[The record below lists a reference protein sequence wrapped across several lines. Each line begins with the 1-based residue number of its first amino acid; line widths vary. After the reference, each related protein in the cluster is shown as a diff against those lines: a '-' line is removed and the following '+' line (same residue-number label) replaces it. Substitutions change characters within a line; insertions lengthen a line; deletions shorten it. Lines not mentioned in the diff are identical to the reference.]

1 MKMEKSRIAV
11 IGAGAIGGITAA
23 LMAEKGY
30 DVWLVCKH
38 MEIADLANGRGLHV
52 RGYCGEHTV
61 PVHSVAAVEELKDSF
76 DLCMIAT
83 KAYDMPECAKAML
96 PLLREDSLVV
106 SMQNGICTDALAAIV
121 GKERTVGCVIGW
133 GATMHGP
140 GELEMTSG
148 GDFII
153 GRLVKGEHP
162 RMEALRQALSAVVE
176 TRVSQDIYAELY
188 SKLIVNSCITSL
200 GAICGLYLGQMLRR
214 SQARRIFLGIIR
226 EAMNVAHAQGLKV
239 PPFGGR
245 LDYDK
250 LLAGDGALDN
260 LRRHAMI
267 LLVGLKYRRLKSSSL
282 QSLERGRPTEIDY
295 FNGFIAQKGEELGVD
310 CPINRRLTVMIK
322 EIEGDKRSIKVAN
335 LYDPV
340 FCAQKSAR
348 HSAKA

>member
-1 MKMEKSRIAV
+1 MEKNRIAV

-38 MEIADLANGRGLHV
+38 MEIADLANGRGLRV

-61 PVHSVAAVEELKDSF
+61 PVHSVAAVEELKDVF
-76 DLCMIAT
+76 DLCLIAT

-106 SMQNGICTDALAAIV
+106 SMQNGICTDALASIV

-153 GRLVKGEHP
+153 GRLTPGEHP

-176 TRVSQDIYAELY
+176 TRVSPDIYAELY
-188 SKLIVNSCITSL
+188 SS
-200 GAICGLYLGQMLRR
+200 
-214 SQARRIFLGIIR
+214 
-226 EAMNVAHAQGLKV
+226 
-239 PPFGGR
+239 
-245 LDYDK
+245 
-250 LLAGDGALDN
+250 
-260 LRRHAMI
+260 
-267 LLVGLKYRRLKSSSL
+267 
-282 QSLERGRPTEIDY
+282 
-295 FNGFIAQKGEELGVD
+295 
-310 CPINRRLTVMIK
+310 
-322 EIEGDKRSIKVAN
+322 
-335 LYDPV
+335 
-340 FCAQKSAR
+340 
-348 HSAKA
+348 

>member
-1 MKMEKSRIAV
+1 MEKSRIAV

-61 PVHSVAAVEELKDSF
+61 PVHSVAAVELKDSF

-140 GELEMTSG
+140 GGRGMTSG

-200 GAICGLYLGQMLRR
+200 GAICGLHLGEMLKRR
-214 SQARRIFLGIIR
+214 RARDIFLAIIG
-226 EAMNVAHAQGLKV
+226 EAMDVAHAMKLQV
-239 PPFGGR
+239 PPFGGK
-245 LDYDK
+245 LDYEK
-250 LLAGDGALDN
+250 LMHGDTPLDS
-260 LRRHAMI
+260 LRRHVMI
-267 LLVGLKYRRLKSSSL
+267 RLVGMKYSKLKSSSL

-295 FNGFIAQKGEELGVD
+295 FNGYIARKGQELHVD
-310 CPINRRLTVMIK
+310 CPVNQRLVTMIK
-322 EIEGDKRSIKVAN
+322 EIEHHAREINVKN
-335 LYDPV
+335 LEDPGLLV
-340 FCAQKSAR
+340 K
-348 HSAKA
+348 

>member
-1 MKMEKSRIAV
+1 MEKSRIAV

-52 RGYCGEHTV
+52 RGYCGQHTV
-61 PVHSVAAVEELKDSF
+61 PVPSVAAVEELKDSF

-200 GAICGLYLGQMLRR
+200 GAICGLHLGEMLKRR
-214 SQARRIFLGIIR
+214 RARDIFLAIIG
-226 EAMNVAHAQGLKV
+226 EAMDVAHAMKLQV
-239 PPFGGR
+239 PPFGGK
-245 LDYDK
+245 LDYEK
-250 LLAGDGALDN
+250 LMHGDTPLDS
-260 LRRHAMI
+260 LRRHVMI
-267 LLVGLKYRRLKSSSL
+267 RLVGMKYSKLKSSSL

-295 FNGFIAQKGEELGVD
+295 FNGYIARKGQELHVD
-310 CPINRRLTVMIK
+310 CPVNQRLVTMIK
-322 EIEGDKRSIKVAN
+322 EIEHHAREINVKN
-335 LYDPV
+335 LEDPGLLV
-340 FCAQKSAR
+340 K
-348 HSAKA
+348 

>member
-1 MKMEKSRIAV
+1 M
-11 IGAGAIGGITAA
+11 
-23 LMAEKGY
+23 
-30 DVWLVCKH
+30 
-38 MEIADLANGRGLHV
+38 
-52 RGYCGEHTV
+52 
-61 PVHSVAAVEELKDSF
+61 AAVEELKDSF

-188 SKLIVNSCITSL
+188 SKLIINSCITSL
-200 GAICGLYLGQMLRR
+200 GAICGLHLGEMLKRR
-214 SQARRIFLGIIR
+214 RARDIFLAIIG
-226 EAMNVAHAQGLKV
+226 EAMDVAHAMKLQV
-239 PPFGGR
+239 PPFGGK
-245 LDYDK
+245 LDYEK
-250 LLAGDGALDN
+250 LMHGDTPLDS
-260 LRRHAMI
+260 LRRHVMI
-267 LLVGLKYRRLKSSSL
+267 RLVGMKYSKLKSSSL

-295 FNGFIAQKGEELGVD
+295 FNGYIARKGQELHVD
-310 CPINRRLTVMIK
+310 CPVNQRLVTMIK
-322 EIEGDKRSIKVAN
+322 EIEHHAREINVKN
-335 LYDPV
+335 LEDPGLLV
-340 FCAQKSAR
+340 K
-348 HSAKA
+348 

>member
-1 MKMEKSRIAV
+1 MEKSRIAV

-200 GAICGLYLGQMLRR
+200 GAICGLHLGEMLKRR
-214 SQARRIFLGIIR
+214 RARDIFLAIIG
-226 EAMNVAHAQGLKV
+226 EAMDVAHAMKLQV
-239 PPFGGR
+239 PPFGGK
-245 LDYDK
+245 LDYEK
-250 LLAGDGALDN
+250 LMHGDTPLDS
-260 LRRHAMI
+260 LRRHVMI
-267 LLVGLKYRRLKSSSL
+267 RLVGTKYSKLKSSSL

-295 FNGFIAQKGEELGVD
+295 FNGYIARKGKELHVD
-310 CPINRRLTVMIK
+310 CPVNQRLVTMIK
-322 EIEGDKRSIKVAN
+322 EIEHHAREINVKN
-335 LYDPV
+335 LEDPGLLV
-340 FCAQKSAR
+340 K
-348 HSAKA
+348 

>member
-1 MKMEKSRIAV
+1 MEKSRIAV

-106 SMQNGICTDALAAIV
+106 SMQNGICTDALASVV

-133 GATMHGP
+133 GATMLGP
-140 GELEMTSG
+140 GELAVTSKG
-148 GDFII
+148 EFLI
-153 GRLVKGEHP
+153 GRISGDQ
-162 RMEALRQALSAVVE
+162 EALEPIRRAMNAAAPTVI
-176 TRVSQDIYAELY
+176 TPDIYAELY

-200 GAICGLYLGQMLRR
+200 GAICGLHLGEMLKQRR
-214 SQARRIFLGIIR
+214 ARDIFLAIIG
-226 EAMNVAHAQGLKV
+226 EAMDVAHAMKLQV
-239 PPFGGR
+239 PPFGGK
-245 LDYDK
+245 LDYEK
-250 LLAGDGALDN
+250 LMHGDTPLDS
-260 LRRHAMI
+260 LRRHVMI
-267 LLVGLKYRRLKSSSL
+267 RLVGMKYSKLKSSSL

-295 FNGFIAQKGEELGVD
+295 FNGYIARKGQELHVD
-310 CPINRRLTVMIK
+310 CPVNQRLVTMIK
-322 EIEGDKRSIKVAN
+322 EIEHHAREINVKN
-335 LYDPV
+335 LEDPGLLV
-340 FCAQKSAR
+340 K
-348 HSAKA
+348 

>member
-1 MKMEKSRIAV
+1 MEKSRIAV

-200 GAICGLYLGQMLRR
+200 GAICGLHLGEMLKRR
-214 SQARRIFLGIIR
+214 RTFFW
-226 EAMNVAHAQGLKV
+226 
-239 PPFGGR
+239 P
-245 LDYDK
+245 
-250 LLAGDGALDN
+250 
-260 LRRHAMI
+260 
-267 LLVGLKYRRLKSSSL
+267 SL
-282 QSLERGRPTEIDY
+282 GRPWT
-295 FNGFIAQKGEELGVD
+295 L
-310 CPINRRLTVMIK
+310 PM
-322 EIEGDKRSIKVAN
+322 
-335 LYDPV
+335 P
-340 FCAQKSAR
+340 
-348 HSAKA
+348 